1 MTWYSVQPRERMF
14 AKGYGFFSFPKN
26 MGKNVVNVSENVS
39 KNLSGKYSQKRLD
52 YAKNLQQM
60 HLKLVEKEYFQKQQK
75 QVVIWLAIKSLT
87 NY

>member
-1 MTWYSVQPRERMF
+1 MTWYSVQPRETMF

-60 HLKLVEKEYFQKQQK
+60 HLKLVEKEYFQRQQK
-75 QVVIWLAIKSLT
+75 QVAI
-87 NY
+87 